1 MRISLDKDV
10 KYGAFWGK
18 LVFGE
23 QNVLNLFGGIDKN
36 FYIFCLF
43 RIFDAFVFSFSG
55 LGFSPSFQ
63 YSFCRFEK
71 REKPRLV
78 SAKKATR

>member
-1 MRISLDKDV
+1 MRISSDKDV

-36 FYIFCLF
+36 SLHIL
-43 RIFDAFVFSFSG
+43 SFPY
-55 LGFSPSFQ
+55 L
-63 YSFCRFEK
+63 
-71 REKPRLV
+71 
-78 SAKKATR
+78 

>member
-1 MRISLDKDV
+1 V

-36 FYIFCLF
+36 SLHILSF
-43 RIFDAFVFSFSG
+43 RIFDAFMFSFSSLG
-55 LGFSPSFQ
+55 LSPSSQ
-63 YSFCRFEK
+63 YSFCRFDESG
-71 REKPRLV
+71 KPRLV
-78 SAKKATR
+78 SAKKTTR